1 MCIVAYK
8 KEISTGVVK
17 QFYMVVA
24 EAINRY
30 TGRRVQKKRR
40 SIPSIAKAQLI
51 YKELWSACRETRPD
65 GVGFTHWGTL
75 LDSYREQLQKKVRSE
90 ENPMGL
96 SPHTIKCKRAR
107 LAHTDAWAATHL
119 ELVTPKLVTDE
130 LDEMERRGMTRQ
142 NTNEVLKEI
151 KCVFAYGV
159 ATGGLKVNP
168 FAGTKLRKAPKKK
181 LPALTHEETGTLLRE
196 AKLRGHAYYYVW
208 LLTIAL
214 GLRRSELAGLQ
225 WLDIDFNRGLIHV
238 QRQLLPR
245 EGLVLQLKDGE
256 DRVVAIPKDI
266 IPVLKELKLRA
277 ISEFVIELD
286 CFYWKYG
293 LQAQVLR
300 KFCKEIGIKEL
311 THHRLR
317 ATHITLALADAVPL
331 AIVKE
336 NVGHARL
343 QTTDGYFSS
352 SGLQMIGQMDKLRV
366 PIPNDTE
373 AAIFDLAT
381 HQVATSKG

>member
-8 KEISTGVVK
+8 KEISPGVAK

-65 GVGFTHWGTL
+65 GVGYSQWGNL
-75 LDSYREQLQKKVRSE
+75 LDSYREHLRKKVRSE
-90 ENPMGL
+90 ENPLGL

-107 LAHTDAWAATHL
+107 LSHTEAWATTHL
-119 ELVTPKLVTDE
+119 DLVTPNFVTTE
-130 LDEMERRGMTRQ
+130 LDELERRGMTRQ

-159 ATGGLKVNP
+159 ATGGLKVSP
-168 FAGTKLRKAPKKK
+168 FAGTKMRKAPKKR
-181 LPALTHEETGTLLRE
+181 LPALTHDEAGILLRE
-196 AKLRGHAYYYVW
+196 AKRRQHPYYYVW

-225 WLDIDFNRGLIHV
+225 WLDIDFDRGLVHV

-256 DRVVAIPKDI
+256 DRIVAIPKDVV
-266 IPVLKELKLRA
+266 PVLKELKLRA
-277 ISEFVIELD
+277 TSEFVIELD

-293 LQAQVLR
+293 LQAQILR

-317 ATHITLALADAVPL
+317 ATHITLALADGVPL
-331 AIVKE
+331 GIIKE

-343 QTTDGYFSS
+343 QTTDGYFSA
-352 SGLQMIGQMDKLRV
+352 SGLQMIGQMDRLQV

-373 AAIFDLAT
+373 AAIFDLTA
-381 HQVATSKG
+381 HQVAKNRG